1 MAETPTPSDN
11 WSREGRRRG
20 TSKKERG
27 SKRTPFSRM
36 IWVRWWTWWKIG
48 SQAGREMG
56 ATFAGRATAGLMG
69 GNG

>member
-1 MAETPTPSDN
+1 
-11 WSREGRRRG
+11 
-20 TSKKERG
+20 
-27 SKRTPFSRM
+27 M